1 MSSGW
6 TWRVIDGL
14 DGRSEIK
21 LNEMCFTYVTYN
33 LTAESSLFRAHHK
46 HVAHKSQDYKNQN
59 QKKN

>member
-1 MSSGW
+1 
-6 TWRVIDGL
+6 
-14 DGRSEIK
+14 
-21 LNEMCFTYVTYN
+21 MCFTSVAYN